1 MFKISI
7 NDDLNIIDILRFI
20 QYNNENR
27 THMINYIVR
36 SCIAIKREGDL
47 FCIGTTETL

>member
-36 SCIAIKREGDL
+36 SCIPIKREGDL
-47 FCIGTTETL
+47 FCIGNR